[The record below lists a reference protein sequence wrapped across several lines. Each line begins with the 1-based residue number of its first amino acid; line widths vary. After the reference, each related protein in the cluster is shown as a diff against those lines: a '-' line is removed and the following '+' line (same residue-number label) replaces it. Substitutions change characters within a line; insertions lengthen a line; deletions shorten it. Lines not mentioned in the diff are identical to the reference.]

1 MTRVS
6 MPDGFL
12 WGAATSSYQIEGAV
26 DADGRGPSIWDTF
39 CRIPGAVIGGD
50 TGDVACDHY
59 HRLDDDL
66 DLMSSLGLQA
76 YRFSV
81 AWPRVVPTGRGAVNE
96 AGLDFYDRL
105 VDGLLERGITPFVT
119 LYHWDLPQ
127 ALQDEGGWENRAT
140 CDAFAD
146 YAEVVARRLG
156 DRVGH
161 WITHNEPWV
170 VSFLGHLDGVH
181 APGRTDLR
189 AALSASFH
197 VLLSHGMAVPRIR
210 SASKGAEVGITLN
223 LGLGRARTDAP
234 ADLDAI
240 RAVDGYFNRWFLDP
254 LYGKGFPADMVAQY
268 GDAMPEVS
276 ADDLDVIATPTDFL
290 GINSYCPTLVRAP
303 SAEPTHPEALR
314 LGFENLTPDEIA
326 AAGYDLTAMGW
337 PIAPEAF
344 EQLLTRVA
352 REYDVPAIHI
362 TENGAAFDDEIV
374 AGAVHDPQRVD
385 FYRTHLTALR
395 RAIDEGSPV
404 KGYFAWSLMDNF
416 EWAWGYAK
424 RFGLVHVDYAT
435 QRRTPKAS
443 ALWYRQTIAA
453 NGFDA

>member
-189 AALSASFH
+189 AALTASFH

-268 GDAMPEVS
+268 GDAMPAVS

-374 AGAVHDPQRVD
+374 AGAVHDPRRVD
-385 FYRTHLTALR
+385 FYRTHLAALR

-404 KGYFAWSLMDNF
+404 RGYFAWSLMDNF